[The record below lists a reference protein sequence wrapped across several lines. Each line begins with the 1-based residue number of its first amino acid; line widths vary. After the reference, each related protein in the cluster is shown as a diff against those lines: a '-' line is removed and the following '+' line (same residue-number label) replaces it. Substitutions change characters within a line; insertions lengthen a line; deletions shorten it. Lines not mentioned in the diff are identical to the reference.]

1 MIKSQTI
8 EETSLHPLDSE
19 VSTAG
24 RVVSFRRMGNVA
36 FCHIQD
42 STSRLQLCFRR
53 DDMGGAEIYK
63 PLVSEIIIGC
73 HIQVKGVI
81 WDTSTGERSILV
93 HQAKV
98 LNRPMR
104 GIPSTFYGVADD
116 EVRLR
121 KRYLETSIDV
131 EAAAVFRLRSK
142 VISTIRQILDEE
154 KFLEV
159 DTPML
164 ASQASGAMARPFVTH
179 HNALDKD
186 LYLRIAPETHLK
198 MMMVGGFDKIYELGK
213 SFRNEGLDRSHL
225 QEFLN
230 IEWYLAYADYQDNK
244 ALFNHF
250 LNTLLIRL
258 GFQRESVKWGEYDL
272 DFTEIPTVKYRDL
285 FSRAGLTSPDSM
297 SASEADEIF
306 KKKIRPTLIQPIYV
320 EDYPAHMSP
329 MAARKGDDPSTVE
342 QWQLIVGGWEIV
354 KCYTELVDPVLQRT
368 LLEEQ
373 AAQKAGGNEETMMLD
388 EGFLEALDYSCPP
401 CSGLGIGI
409 ERIICIL
416 ANKQSLREVTFF
428 PMMG

>member
-8 EETSLHPLDSE
+8 EETSLRSLNSE

-53 DDMGGAEIYK
+53 DDMGGADIYK

-179 HNALDKD
+179 HNALGKD

-306 KKKIRPTLIQPIYV
+306 KKKIRPTLIQPVYV

-329 MAARKGDDPSTVE
+329 MAARKGDDSSTVE
-342 QWQLIVGGWEIV
+342 QWQLIIGGWEIV

-373 AAQKAGGNEETMMLD
+373 AAQKAGGDEETMMLD
-388 EGFLEALDYSCPP
+388 EGFLDALDYSCPP

>member
-1 MIKSQTI
+1 MIKNQTL
-8 EETSLHPLDSE
+8 EETSLRPLNSE

-42 STSRLQLCFRR
+42 SFGKIQVCFRR
-53 DDMGGAEIYK
+53 DDMGGADIYK

-73 HIQVKGVI
+73 HIQVRGVI
-81 WDTSTGERSILV
+81 WDTSTGERSILAG
-93 HQAKV
+93 QAKV

-121 KRYLETSIDV
+121 KRYLETSIDL

-142 VISTIRQILDEE
+142 IISTIRQVLDEE

-198 MMMVGGFDKIYELGK
+198 MMMVGGFDKIYELGR

-225 QEFLN
+225 QEFLSL
-230 IEWYLAYADYQDNK
+230 EWYMAYADYQDNK
-244 ALFNHF
+244 ELFNHF
-250 LNTLLIRL
+250 LDTLLIRL
-258 GFQRESVKWGEYDL
+258 GFQNESVKWGDHDL
-272 DFTEIPTVKYRDL
+272 NFAKIPTVKYRDL

-297 SASEADEIF
+297 SSSEADEIF
-306 KKKIRPTLIQPIYV
+306 KKKIRPTLIQPVYV

-329 MAARKGDDPSTVE
+329 MAARKGDDSSTVE

-373 AAQKAGGNEETMMLD
+373 AAQKAGGDEETMMLD
-388 EGFLEALDYSCPP
+388 EGFLEALEYGCPP
-401 CSGLGIGI
+401 CSGLGIGV
-409 ERIICIL
+409 ERLICIL
-416 ANKQSLREVTFF
+416 ANKQSLREITFF

>member
-8 EETSLHPLDSE
+8 EETSLCPLNSE
-19 VSTAG
+19 VYTAG

-42 STSRLQLCFRR
+42 STSKLQLCFRR
-53 DDMGGAEIYK
+53 DDMGGADIYK

-131 EAAAVFRLRSK
+131 EAAGVFRLRSK

-164 ASQASGAMARPFVTH
+164 AAQASGAMARPFVTH
-179 HNALDKD
+179 HNALGKD

-198 MMMVGGFDKIYELGK
+198 MMMVGGFDRIYELGK

-225 QEFLN
+225 QEFLSL
-230 IEWYLAYADYQDNK
+230 EWYLAYADYQDNK
-244 ALFNHF
+244 AFFNHF
-250 LNTLLIRL
+250 LDTLLIRL
-258 GFQRESVKWGEYDL
+258 GFQQESVKWGEHNL
-272 DFTEIPTVKYRDL
+272 NFTEIPTVKYRDL
-285 FSRAGLTSPDSM
+285 FSRHGLPSPDSM

-306 KKKIRPTLIQPIYV
+306 KKKIRPTLIQPVYV

-329 MAARKGDDPSTVE
+329 MAARKGDDSSTVE
-342 QWQLIVGGWEIV
+342 QWQLIIGGWEIV

-373 AAQKAGGNEETMMLD
+373 AAQKVGGDEETMMLD
-388 EGFLEALDYSCPP
+388 EGFLEALDYGCPP

>member
-1 MIKSQTI
+1 MIKNQTL
-8 EETSLHPLDSE
+8 EETSLRPLNSE

-42 STSRLQLCFRR
+42 SFGKIQVCFRR
-53 DDMGGAEIYK
+53 DDMGGSDIYK

-121 KRYLETSIDV
+121 KRYLETSIDL

-142 VISTIRQILDEE
+142 IISTIRQVLDEK

-198 MMMVGGFDKIYELGK
+198 MMMVGGFDKIYELGR

-225 QEFLN
+225 QEFLSL
-230 IEWYLAYADYQDNK
+230 EWYMAYADYQDNK
-244 ALFNHF
+244 ELFNHF
-250 LNTLLIRL
+250 LDTLLIRL
-258 GFQRESVKWGEYDL
+258 GFQNESVKWGDHDL
-272 DFTEIPTVKYRDL
+272 NFAKIPTVKYRDL

-306 KKKIRPTLIQPIYV
+306 KKKIRPTLIQPVYV

-329 MAARKGDDPSTVE
+329 MAARKGDDSSTVE

-373 AAQKAGGNEETMMLD
+373 AAQKAGGDEETMMLD
-388 EGFLEALDYSCPP
+388 EGFLEALEYGCPP
-401 CSGLGIGI
+401 CSGLGIGV
-409 ERIICIL
+409 ERLICIL
-416 ANKQSLREVTFF
+416 ANKQSLREITFF